1 MFYNFARWVVRGI
14 FRLFYRVEVVGVEKI
29 PSGKGFIVAPNHLSN
44 LDPPLLGAFLPVKMK
59 YMAKEE
65 LFRVPLFGKL
75 ISSLGAFPVKRG
87 GRDVAA
93 VRAAVEQLKAGGQV
107 VIFPEGRRARVRGVL
122 EKLKPGA
129 VMIASHAD
137 VGILPVG
144 ISASYRIG
152 SRVTIRIG
160 DMIEVRKD
168 GEKLTSD
175 DINHLTREVLAPC
188 IASLA
193 GVKTYEG

>member
-1 MFYNFARWVVRGI
+1 MFYNFVCWVVRGI
-14 FRLFYRVEVVGVEKI
+14 FRLLYRVEVEGVEKI
-29 PSGKGFIVAPNHLSN
+29 PSGKGFVVAPNHLSN

-65 LFRVPLFGKL
+65 LFRIPIFGKL

-93 VRAAVEQLKAGGQV
+93 VRAAVGQLKKGGQV

-122 EKLKPGA
+122 GKGKPGA
-129 VMIASHAD
+129 VMIAAHAG
-137 VGILPVG
+137 VGVLPVG
-144 ISASYRIG
+144 ISATYRFR

-160 DMIEVRKD
+160 DMIEPCEN
-168 GEKLTSD
+168 GEKLNSD
-175 DINHLTREVLAPC
+175 GINHLTQEVLMPC

-193 GVKTYEG
+193 EVKPYAG